1 MNFFSERSKVGL
13 KKALDWAAWALILL
27 CAAALVQ
34 NLTLR
39 HLEKSFVAEISGRL
53 EDDKLLV
60 HPDSCVAFL
69 QLAANNILESTY
81 GRMGVSSAIHNSR
94 AFPLSPTLS
103 MAVFGQGACGNISL
117 LTVEVFANLGIEMKA
132 VQLLNTEGVTMHVIV
147 EAQMEC
153 GTVFVDPLYAWVYQD
168 EGQALRKE
176 ELTSQWAAFTNGA
189 PWGLKR
195 YVIGN
200 NLRYTNWS
208 ALGVFSGPVKSL
220 AALFIGAE
228 NLDEFS
234 LRNVLPSFYET
245 RIISLALM
253 LLAIIAARIRLR

>member
-1 MNFFSERSKVGL
+1 MNFFGERSKVGL
-13 KKALDWAAWALILL
+13 KKALDWAALALILL

-39 HLEKSFVAEISGRL
+39 HLEKSFVAQISERL
-53 EDDKLLV
+53 EDDKLLA

-69 QLAANNILESTY
+69 QLAANTILKSTPE
-81 GRMGVSSAIHNSR
+81 RMGVSSVIHNSM
-94 AFPLSPTLS
+94 AFPVSPTLS
-103 MAVFGQGACGNISL
+103 MAIFGQGACGNISL
-117 LTVEVFANLGIEMKA
+117 LMIEVFENLGIEMKA
-132 VQLLNTEGVTMHVIV
+132 VQLLNAEGGTMHVIV

-153 GTVFVDPLYAWVYQD
+153 GIVFVDPLYSWVYQD
-168 EGQALRKE
+168 EGKAVSKE
-176 ELTSQWAAFTNGA
+176 ALTSQWTAFTNGA
-189 PWGLKR
+189 PRGLQR
-195 YVIGN
+195 FVIGD

-208 ALGVFSGPVKSL
+208 ALGVFSGPSESL

-234 LRNVLPSFYET
+234 LRNVLPGFYET

-253 LLAIIAARIRLR
+253 LMAMIAARIRLR